1 MYLRDV
7 LFVCLFNI
15 LDDCVNT
22 PAQGS
27 VIIQILKITRKA
39 TEEKEMFLLG
49 STVCQCIEFPLTPKR
64 TEEKTKYADR
74 QLL

>member
-1 MYLRDV
+1 MFC

-22 PAQGS
+22 PPQGS

-39 TEEKEMFLLG
+39 TEEKEMFLPG
-49 STVCQCIEFPLTPKR
+49 STVCQYIEFPLIPKR
-64 TEEKTKYADR
+64 TVEKTKYADR